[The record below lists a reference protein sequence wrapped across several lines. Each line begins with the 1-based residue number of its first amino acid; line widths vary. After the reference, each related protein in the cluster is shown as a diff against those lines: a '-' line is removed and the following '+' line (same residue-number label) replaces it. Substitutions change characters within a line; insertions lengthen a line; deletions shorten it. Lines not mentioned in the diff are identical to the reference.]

1 LSPRGS
7 VVAGWRNTAARGYCP
22 QRLCLFKQWDKSR
35 ICCGKFAAASDRVRD
50 LCIIQLEPFTRQDA
64 LWREFAMQRSLNRRD
79 EGGRHTMKS
88 LQLARVARLELL
100 DSIKGAA
107 TRLFVNPA
115 DLGEFGKSVPKL
127 LSDEVDLTV
136 LKVHQASSLRIKC

>member
-1 LSPRGS
+1 
-7 VVAGWRNTAARGYCP
+7 
-22 QRLCLFKQWDKSR
+22 
-35 ICCGKFAAASDRVRD
+35 
-50 LCIIQLEPFTRQDA
+50 
-64 LWREFAMQRSLNRRD
+64 
-79 EGGRHTMKS
+79 MKS

-107 TRLFVNPA
+107 ARPLGYLA
-115 DLGEFGKSVPKL
+115 DLGVLGKSVPKL